1 MDVRIGKSKDFKEL
15 SIFLSKINSKKQ
27 SHIGF
32 CGEKSEEIHRT
43 LGEDFIVDGEVTFFE
58 ARNDDGEIVAAF
70 GLDIDETS
78 AEVWGPFNQT
88 ESFKVQKE
96 LWKELLNAN
105 PAVQTFEFLI
115 NKENTRQQA
124 FMNEIKSKNMGEHLD
139 LEVKEKDFDM
149 VNEIKS
155 VSFKLNDFQEFEK
168 LHDTVFPNTYYDA
181 KTIRERLNDGENV
194 LKLLKTDSN
203 EIQGYAY
210 YEADTEMEEAYLEY
224 IGISDK
230 FRNQG
235 LGTML
240 LKEVLSEMFSY
251 PQINEITLTVDSTSN
266 EANHVYKKVGF
277 KPKNVLI
284 SYLLEL

>member
-1 MDVRIGKSKDFKEL
+1 MDVRIEKSKDFKEL

-70 GLDIDETS
+70 GLDIDEKS

-88 ESFKVQKE
+88 KSFKVQKE

-124 FMNEIKSKNMGEHLD
+124 FMNEIKSKNTGEHFD
-139 LEVKEKDFDM
+139 LEVKEKDFDI

-155 VSFKLNDFQEFEK
+155 VSLKPNDFQEFEK

-181 KTIRERLNDGENV
+181 KTIQERLSDGENV

-251 PQINEITLTVDSTSN
+251 PQTNEITLTVDSTSN

-284 SYLLEL
+284 SYLFEL

>member
-1 MDVRIGKSKDFKEL
+1 MDVRIEKSKDFKEL

-43 LGEDFIVDGEVTFFE
+43 LGEDFIGDGEVTFFE

-139 LEVKEKDFDM
+139 LEVKEKDFDI

-155 VSFKLNDFQEFEK
+155 VSFKPNDFQEFEK
-168 LHDTVFPNTYYDA
+168 LHDTIFPNTYYDA
-181 KTIRERLNDGENV
+181 KTIRERLNDGGNV

-266 EANHVYKKVGF
+266 KANHVYKKVGF